1 MCFDNNRKKEN
12 ASMVLVL
19 NESIVSRLNPV
30 RELRKRKNE
39 EAEKEN
45 GRNIHIKEKVFS
57 VKIGIYREIK

>member
-1 MCFDNNRKKEN
+1 
-12 ASMVLVL
+12 MVLVL